1 MEALQRALRQLLEMR
16 LRTAGRVA
24 RIALVRFTTDCAV
37 RFPKGGGMAELNA
50 GAPDAVVRE
59 FREAVALLTP
69 EEAGTDIGQA
79 LHYAAQLLHTHGR
92 PGNDRLVV
100 LVSDGATWKPKLI
113 FYSPG

>member
-1 MEALQRALRQLLEMR
+1 
-16 LRTAGRVA
+16 
-24 RIALVRFTTDCAV
+24 VRFTTDCAV

-50 GAPDAVVRE
+50 GAPVVRE

-79 LHYAAQLLHTHGR
+79 LHYAAQLLHTHVR

-100 LVSDGATWKPKLI
+100 LVSDGATWKPKGEEAYGEVVQAVNDARG
-113 FYSPG
+113 FVFKG